1 MTATDS
7 AGPLSVGQPDVDDPS
22 GRLPRYLARTQTP
35 LDILALLTLW
45 IVVVPPG
52 DFGPGYNA
60 PTIAWV
66 ARIGLSV
73 IYAIDMAIRTSLAR
87 RHWHY
92 VRTHLLGL
100 AVVLVPPLRI
110 LFSLRLIRSL
120 FRRGNLAWFLLAATI
135 LVLNGAVIVYLFER
149 HARGANIHT
158 LGQSL
163 WWSAVTVATVGYG
176 DYVPVT
182 SPGRITATV
191 MMAIGVLVLA
201 VITAQVASSFVDQSV
216 RARSASPTPP
226 PAQGEVTLAELAVR
240 LARIEALLTARPS
253 DSS

>member
-1 MTATDS
+1 MTATGS
-7 AGPLSVGQPDVDDPS
+7 ASPPSVGQPDVDDPS
-22 GRLPRYLARTQTP
+22 GRLSTYLARTQTP
-35 LDILALLTLW
+35 LDVLALLTLW

-52 DFGPGYNA
+52 DFGPRYDA
-60 PTIAWV
+60 QTIAWV

-73 IYAIDMAIRTSLAR
+73 IYGIDMAIRTFLAQ

-100 AVVLVPPLRI
+100 AVVIVPTLRI
-110 LFSLRLIRSL
+110 LFSFRLIRSL
-120 FRRGNLAWFLLAATI
+120 FRRGNLRWFLLAATI
-135 LVLNGAVIVYLFER
+135 LVLNGAVVVYLFER
-149 HARGANIHT
+149 HARGANIRT
-158 LGQSL
+158 LGESL

-182 SPGRITATV
+182 VGGRITATLI
-191 MMAIGVLVLA
+191 MGIGVLVLA
-201 VITAQVASSFVDQSV
+201 VVTAQVASSFVDQSV
-216 RARSASPTPP
+216 RARSASPPP
-226 PAQGEVTLAELAVR
+226 APAQGEVTVAELAVR